1 LLVAA
6 VAAAASRASVR
17 MGIGSAGLHG
27 GSRGR
32 RRRSR
37 PVAVVG
43 GEAMVKDEAGADEI
57 WSDHHV
63 WLVSALERLNFD
75 NTAVRRLLVDPT
87 EGGPVR
93 QVHGSHMV
101 RVRPSPLKSPELM
114 ATSDALLLLGLP
126 LDMVEELA
134 EPGLLPATVRAELSA
149 YFAGNRLPAG
159 ADPCAAAYCG
169 HQFGRFAGQLGD
181 GAVISLGEIVV
192 REDADEQAQ
201 PLSGNDGAMP
211 ARTRAGGARGGA
223 REGLREEPPARAA
236 VRQRED
242 AGSDD
247 GAGGAAAVR
256 IAPLPTDAR
265 GRWEVQLKGAGQTPF
280 SRAADGRKVL
290 RSTVREFLASEAM
303 AALGVPTTRAA
314 ALVVSESRVTRD
326 AKGKGQTREERCA
339 VLTRVGRSFL
349 RFGSFELC
357 LSDVDGRSGPSANL
371 NEEVLAPLLAHAV
384 DLHYPHLASLPTRP
398 ARAAAFLVET
408 ASRTG
413 RLVAAWQAFGFVHGV
428 LNTDNLAVSGDT
440 IDYGPFGFMDVYD
453 PDYVPNNSD
462 AAGRY
467 SYRQQPVVCEWNVR
481 RLAHSLG
488 PLLEGGQPAAEAAA
502 VKAFWAEYKADYR
515 RRFRDKLG
523 LLVADEGAADDRLLS
538 WLLDVMQ
545 ISGADYTNVFR
556 CLSRIEWEASEA
568 ACYRPPQAFD
578 AVLEYCLAQCASCE
592 AMLKRAKPLFHP
604 KALAR
609 LVEMEHAQPEKLA
622 KFGLDASVVQREVT
636 RAARR
641 DQLSAVTPRDKRLS
655 DADAWRSWLH
665 AYRLRLFRE
674 RCAVLGVGGDAPP
687 AEIDPARGAALQA
700 AAVRRKGAMNG
711 ANPRFILRQHIA
723 ARVIERAEGNEW
735 TELARV
741 QRLLRR
747 PFSEQ
752 GHTMNE
758 LYAALP
764 PDWSH
769 SLVFT

>member
-1 LLVAA
+1 MRAWPCLLVAA

-326 AKGKGQTREERCA
+326 AKGKGQTREERCG
-339 VLTRVGRSFL
+339 GR
-349 RFGSFELC
+349 
-357 LSDVDGRSGPSANL
+357 PSHHTTTPGL
-371 NEEVLAPLLAHAV
+371 IR
-384 DLHYPHLASLPTRP
+384 ASCPFLPTP
-398 ARAAAFLVET
+398 T
-408 ASRTG
+408 PHT
-413 RLVAAWQAFGFVHGV
+413 
-428 LNTDNLAVSGDT
+428 
-440 IDYGPFGFMDVYD
+440 
-453 PDYVPNNSD
+453 
-462 AAGRY
+462 
-467 SYRQQPVVCEWNVR
+467 
-481 RLAHSLG
+481 
-488 PLLEGGQPAAEAAA
+488 
-502 VKAFWAEYKADYR
+502 
-515 RRFRDKLG
+515 
-523 LLVADEGAADDRLLS
+523 LLVASYPISALNRWSRL
-538 WLLDVMQ
+538 
-545 ISGADYTNVFR
+545 GP
-556 CLSRIEWEASEA
+556 SEH
-568 ACYRPPQAFD
+568 P
-578 AVLEYCLAQCASCE
+578 
-592 AMLKRAKPLFHP
+592 RA
-604 KALAR
+604 
-609 LVEMEHAQPEKLA
+609 
-622 KFGLDASVVQREVT
+622 
-636 RAARR
+636 
-641 DQLSAVTPRDKRLS
+641 
-655 DADAWRSWLH
+655 
-665 AYRLRLFRE
+665 
-674 RCAVLGVGGDAPP
+674 
-687 AEIDPARGAALQA
+687 
-700 AAVRRKGAMNG
+700 
-711 ANPRFILRQHIA
+711 
-723 ARVIERAEGNEW
+723 
-735 TELARV
+735 
-741 QRLLRR
+741 
-747 PFSEQ
+747 
-752 GHTMNE
+752 
-758 LYAALP
+758 LYAAARPQP
-764 PDWSH
+764 PIPAQSSPAHASTHPVPLSPPQVRRADSCR
-769 SLVFT
+769 SLLSTLWLV